1 MRTYPANSPQAAAR
15 IVAFTLLADGHLSE
29 SEYAA
34 LWRHQAAQALGLSEP
49 EIHAVVQHLAED
61 LLAFG
66 ASHWS
71 GTGLLDESSFLGLLQ
86 EITDTKLRAAVIDIC
101 TAVVHADAQHCDSE
115 RGVLEIAR
123 RAWGHPGVVPTSIH

>member
-29 SEYAA
+29 TEYAA
-34 LWRHQAAQALGLSEP
+34 LRRHQAGQLLGLSEAD
-49 EIHAVVQHLAED
+49 IHAVVQQLAED

-86 EITDTKLRAAVIDIC
+86 EVTDTGLRAMVLEIC
-101 TAVVHADAQHCDSE
+101 TAVVHSDGHHCETDQ
-115 RGVLEIAR
+115 GVLEIAR
-123 RAWGHPGVVPTSIH
+123 RAWADSRNAATAVL